1 MNAPNTAGKAGA
13 CWPGMP
19 AWGTGACPSP
29 GSSCHSSHPRQ
40 GTSAA
45 QVCIGEPIMMI
56 SVCCFGPLV
65 VFTPF
70 KQEIKFWPRG
80 LQ

>member
-13 CWPGMP
+13 CWPEVPG
-19 AWGTGACPSP
+19 WGTGAWPSP
-29 GSSCHSSHPRQ
+29 GSSCHSALPRQ

-45 QVCIGEPIMMI
+45 QVCIGEHIMMI
-56 SVCCFGPLV
+56 SVYCSGALV